1 MSNARVIFKSVEG
14 TEVKIQCSTD
24 AKMIE
29 GTSKPFEEQFNTWY
43 KKFLTEEASM
53 NKEIKDAKDYK
64 LKKLEQSREEA
75 RTTLKNYEA
84 QQREKLEREKDKIN
98 VEKNVFDK
106 MDAEFQKEVE
116 NMKLKHRQ
124 NKDSVIKMLIDD
136 VFNVDLSLPQS
147 IINRG
152 EENNKR
158 IKKSED

>member
-1 MSNARVIFKSVEG
+1 
-14 TEVKIQCSTD
+14 
-24 AKMIE
+24 MIE

-64 LKKLEQSREEA
+64 MKKLEQSREEA
-75 RTTLKNYEA
+75 RTTLRNYEA

-136 VFNVDLSLPQS
+136 VFNVDLSLPPS
-147 IINRG
+147 IVIRT
-152 EENNKR
+152 EENR
-158 IKKSED
+158 KKKKQAED

>member
-1 MSNARVIFKSVEG
+1 ML
-14 TEVKIQCSTD
+14 
-24 AKMIE
+24 E
-29 GTSKPFEEQFNTWY
+29 GTSKPFEEQFNSWY

-64 LKKLEQSREEA
+64 MKKLEQSREEA
-75 RTTLKNYEA
+75 KTTLRNYEA

-136 VFNVDLSLPQS
+136 VFNVDLSLPPS
-147 IINRG
+147 IIIRA
-152 EENNKR
+152 EENRRKNKEA
-158 IKKSED
+158 ED

>member
-1 MSNARVIFKSVEG
+1 
-14 TEVKIQCSTD
+14 
-24 AKMIE
+24 MIE

-64 LKKLEQSREEA
+64 MKKLEQSREEA
-75 RTTLKNYEA
+75 KTTLRNYEA

-124 NKDSVIKMLIDD
+124 NKDIVIKMLIDD
-136 VFNVDLSLPQS
+136 VFNVDLSLPPS
-147 IINRG
+147 IIIRA
-152 EENNKR
+152 EENRRKNKEA
-158 IKKSED
+158 ED

>member
-1 MSNARVIFKSVEG
+1 
-14 TEVKIQCSTD
+14 
-24 AKMIE
+24 MIE
-29 GTSKPFEEQFNTWY
+29 WTSKPFEEQFNTWY

-64 LKKLEQSREEA
+64 MKKLEQSREEA
-75 RTTLKNYEA
+75 KTTLRNYEA

-136 VFNVDLSLPQS
+136 VFNVDLSLPPS
-147 IINRG
+147 IIIRA
-152 EENNKR
+152 EENRRKNKEA
-158 IKKSED
+158 ED

>member
-1 MSNARVIFKSVEG
+1 
-14 TEVKIQCSTD
+14 
-24 AKMIE
+24 MIE

-64 LKKLEQSREEA
+64 MKKLEQSREEA
-75 RTTLKNYEA
+75 KTTLRNYEA

-124 NKDSVIKMLIDD
+124 NKHTVIKMLIDD
-136 VFNVDLSLPQS
+136 VFNVDLSLPPS
-147 IINRG
+147 IIIRA
-152 EENNKR
+152 EENRRKNKEA
-158 IKKSED
+158 ED

>member
-1 MSNARVIFKSVEG
+1 
-14 TEVKIQCSTD
+14 
-24 AKMIE
+24 MIE

-64 LKKLEQSREEA
+64 MKKLEQSREEA
-75 RTTLKNYEA
+75 KTTLRNYEA

-136 VFNVDLSLPQS
+136 VFNVDLSLPPS
-147 IINRG
+147 IVIRA
-152 EENNKR
+152 EENRKKKNKA
-158 IKKSED
+158 ED

>member
-1 MSNARVIFKSVEG
+1 
-14 TEVKIQCSTD
+14 
-24 AKMIE
+24 MIE

-64 LKKLEQSREEA
+64 MKKLEQSREEA
-75 RTTLKNYEA
+75 KTTLRNYEA

-124 NKDSVIKMLIDD
+124 NKDTVIKMLIDD
-136 VFNVDLSLPQS
+136 VFNVDLSLPPS
-147 IINRG
+147 IIVRA
-152 EENNKR
+152 EENR
-158 IKKSED
+158 RKKKEEED